1 MTIDS
6 EALDHLSAQA
16 KLSPRLR
23 MNLDLRNGP
32 EDGSQRMLNALEPGT
47 QLPIHRHRGSSETVV
62 ILRGRATQYF
72 YDDAGRVTETVT
84 MAPGSECVGMSVE
97 KGRWHK
103 LVCYESGT
111 VILECKDGAYEP
123 TGPEDILVPT
133 KVSALGSNL

>member
-1 MTIDS
+1 MKIDS
-6 EALDHLSAQA
+6 ETLDRLTAQA
-16 KLSPRLR
+16 RQSPRLR

-72 YDDAGRVTETVT
+72 YDDAGRMTESVT

-103 LVCYESGT
+103 LVCHESGT
-111 VILECKDGAYEP
+111 VILEYKDGAYEP
-123 TGPEDILVPT
+123 TGPEDILILT
-133 KVSALGSNL
+133 GTSAPGSNM